1 MASSASAW
9 GSALSTVGSKTSDG
23 QPVPPADGD
32 AGEELPPLRVPTWV
46 RYLDFAALALAL
58 PVFLLADFPIAGYL
72 VGGGAWII
80 QRAVQ
85 VAVQRRATASRDP
98 RTVVGLLA
106 GSMIARGWFCAIAI
120 FLAGIIGD
128 NDTGLAAAVLIVM
141 LFTVYFG
148 IGMVLRPFETPLK
161 GVPGAAR

>member
-1 MASSASAW
+1 
-9 GSALSTVGSKTSDG
+9 LSTVGSETSDG
-23 QPVPPADGD
+23 RPGHPPA
-32 AGEELPPLRVPTWV
+32 EVVQELPPLHVPEWL
-46 RYLDFAALALAL
+46 RYLDFVALALAL
-58 PVFLLADFPIAGYL
+58 PVFVLADFPIAGYL
-72 VGGGAWII
+72 VGGGAWIV

-85 VAVQRRATASRDP
+85 VFVQRRAAASRDP

-148 IGMVLRPFETPLK
+148 VSMVLRPFDQTLK
-161 GVPGAAR
+161 GVPRAAR

>member
-1 MASSASAW
+1 
-9 GSALSTVGSKTSDG
+9 LSTVGSGTSEG
-23 QPVPPADGD
+23 PPSAGAEGD
-32 AGEELPPLRVPTWV
+32 AARELPPLHVPEWV

-58 PVFLLADFPIAGYL
+58 PVFILADFPLGGYI
-72 VGGGAWII
+72 VGGGAWI
-80 QRAVQ
+80 
-85 VAVQRRATASRDP
+85 VQRVAQVWVQRKAAASRDP
-98 RTVVGLLA
+98 RTVAGLLA

-148 IGMVLRPFETPLK
+148 IGMVLRPFDSPLK
-161 GVPGAAR
+161 GMPGAVR

>member
-1 MASSASAW
+1 
-9 GSALSTVGSKTSDG
+9 LSTVGSETSEG
-23 QPVPPADGD
+23 QPAPPRDDGTR
-32 AGEELPPLRVPTWV
+32 ELPPLKVPAWV

-58 PVFLLADFPIAGYL
+58 PVFILADFPLGGYL
-72 VGGGAWII
+72 VGGGAWVVQRTI
-80 QRAVQ
+80 QVLI
-85 VAVQRRATASRDP
+85 QRRATASRDP

-106 GSMIARGWFCAIAI
+106 GSMIARGWFCAGAI

-128 NDTGLAAAVLIVM
+128 NDTGLAAALLIVM

-148 IGMVLRPFETPLK
+148 IGMVLRPFDTPLK

>member
-1 MASSASAW
+1 M
-9 GSALSTVGSKTSDG
+9 STVGSETSEG
-23 QPVPPADGD
+23 RPPPPADGD
-32 AGEELPPLRVPTWV
+32 ATRELPPLHVPEWV

-58 PVFLLADFPIAGYL
+58 PVFILADFPLGGYL
-72 VGGGAWII
+72 VGGGAWIV

-85 VAVQRRATASRDP
+85 VWVQRKATASRDP

-106 GSMIARGWFCAIAI
+106 GSMIARGWFCAGAI

-148 IGMVLRPFETPLK
+148 LGMVLRPFDSPLK
-161 GVPGAAR
+161 GMPGAVR

>member
-1 MASSASAW
+1 M
-9 GSALSTVGSKTSDG
+9 
-23 QPVPPADGD
+23 P
-32 AGEELPPLRVPTWV
+32 EWV

-58 PVFLLADFPIAGYL
+58 PVFILADFPLGGYL
-72 VGGGAWII
+72 VGGGAWIV

-85 VAVQRRATASRDP
+85 VWVQRKATASRDP

-106 GSMIARGWFCAIAI
+106 GSMIARGWFCAGAI

-148 IGMVLRPFETPLK
+148 LGMVLRPFDSPLK
-161 GVPGAAR
+161 GMPGAVR